1 MSCSSSPEETRAL
14 IHISRFFIGEYSL
27 LVLFF
32 VGFLDDKIGLG
43 LEGIKCL
50 TFRDLKGNFEKICEK
65 TYGVR
70 RETRF
75 TEPRSVSELLALY
88 QGGLPS
94 FMVAQASYNV
104 ARSVERNTETLKYL
118 YRNQLDLSRI
128 TQAVLEALWRLLD
141 QLDSV
146 K

>member
-1 MSCSSSPEETRAL
+1 M
-14 IHISRFFIGEYSL
+14 
-27 LVLFF
+27 
-32 VGFLDDKIGLG
+32 LDDKIGLG

-50 TFRDLKGNFEKICEK
+50 TFRDLKGNLEKIYEK
-65 TYGVR
+65 SYGIR
-70 RETRF
+70 REVRF
-75 TEPRSVSELLALY
+75 TEPRPVSELLALY

-94 FMVAQASYNV
+94 FMVAQASYDV

-118 YRNQLDLSRI
+118 YRNQLELSRT